1 MLSVSYLA
9 RRHQVENYFDRT
21 AVEAWS
27 RLTSDAPVGRIRATV
42 RAGRD
47 EMRRTLLDWLPTDL
61 RGRRLLDAGCGTGAL
76 AVAAARR
83 GARVV
88 AVDLSPTLI
97 ELARERA
104 PRDLG
109 AGCVEFMSGDMLD
122 PGLGRFDHVVGMD
135 SLIHY
140 GMGDAVS
147 AVAGLAAR
155 THHSVSVHVRPADSC
170 IGRHA
175 CGRTLL
181 SPWQPRAVGGA
192 GDRGGDC
199 ANPGGRA
206 EAWRVARWAI
216 SSCRQRL
223 LYVAGPGARRL
234 MTSLGISIARGWMRV
249 GTRFLPFADAA
260 TAELPLGRLMRLSLF
275 QVSVGI
281 AVVLLNGTL
290 NRVMIVELG
299 VPSWLVAA
307 MVALPLLFAP
317 FRALIGFRSDTHRSA
332 LGWRRV
338 PYIWFGTLLQFGGLA
353 IMPFALIVLSG
364 DADGPPIVGQIGAA
378 LAFLLVGAGL
388 HTTQTAGLALATDLA
403 PPEARPRVVA
413 FLYVMLLFGMVAS
426 AFLFGVLLANFRQV
440 LLIQVVQGAA
450 LATIILNVIALWKQ
464 EARNPVR
471 TAAAQPRPTFRESWS
486 AFRRDSRTTR
496 VFVAVAL
503 GTAAFTM
510 QDILLEPYGGE
521 ILNLT
526 VSESTSLTAIFAV
539 GTLLGFA
546 LAARSL
552 GRGGDAYRLAAL
564 GTLVGL
570 VAFSAVIFSAP
581 LTSPLLLRIGTVLIG
596 FGGGL
601 FAVGTLTAA
610 MDLARDGQS
619 GLALGA
625 WGAVQA
631 TAAGIAIALG
641 GGIRD
646 LVSGMA
652 TQGLLGPALNMPS
665 TGYGFVYHIE
675 IALLF
680 ATLIAIGPLV
690 RPARVDRSRSSTK
703 FGLAEFPG

>member
-1 MLSVSYLA
+1 
-9 RRHQVENYFDRT
+9 
-21 AVEAWS
+21 
-27 RLTSDAPVGRIRATV
+27 
-42 RAGRD
+42 
-47 EMRRTLLDWLPTDL
+47 
-61 RGRRLLDAGCGTGAL
+61 
-76 AVAAARR
+76 
-83 GARVV
+83 
-88 AVDLSPTLI
+88 
-97 ELARERA
+97 
-104 PRDLG
+104 
-109 AGCVEFMSGDMLD
+109 
-122 PGLGRFDHVVGMD
+122 
-135 SLIHY
+135 
-140 GMGDAVS
+140 
-147 AVAGLAAR
+147 
-155 THHSVSVHVRPADSC
+155 
-170 IGRHA
+170 
-175 CGRTLL
+175 
-181 SPWQPRAVGGA
+181 
-192 GDRGGDC
+192 
-199 ANPGGRA
+199 
-206 EAWRVARWAI
+206 
-216 SSCRQRL
+216 
-223 LYVAGPGARRL
+223 
-234 MTSLGISIARGWMRV
+234 MTSLGINIARGWMRV

-299 VPSWLVAA
+299 VPSWLVAF

-338 PYIWFGTLLQFGGLA
+338 PYIWFGSLLQFGGLA

-403 PPEARPRVVA
+403 PPQARPRVVA
-413 FLYVMLLFGMVAS
+413 FLYVMLLLGMVAS

-450 LATIILNVIALWKQ
+450 LATIVLNVIALWKQ

-471 TAAAQPRPTFRESWS
+471 TATAQPRPTFRDSWS

-521 ILNLT
+521 ILHLT
-526 VSESTSLTAIFAV
+526 VGESTSLTAIFAF

-564 GTLVGL
+564 GALVGL

-631 TAAGIAIALG
+631 TAAGMAIALG